1 MVNGGPGS
9 GIYKTSDGGHTWT
22 KLGGGLPTGRI
33 GRIGLDLYPKNPEI
47 VYAIVESVN
56 PRVPAVEPGQGG
68 GAPGKNCDDGWRS
81 LSHGKRWSILDQDEP
96 RRRERQQQGTLL
108 LQSDPCRSQDV
119 GGKKYTRKAQITK
132 MQGWSIGPTPQ
143 IIRSTQGRSSS

>member
-68 GAPGKNCDDGWRS
+68 GAPGRIG
-81 LSHGKRWSILDQDEP
+81 RWVAKSIA
-96 RRRERQQQGTLL
+96 
-108 LQSDPCRSQDV
+108 
-119 GGKKYTRKAQITK
+119 RKTVVNP
-132 MQGWSIGPTPQ
+132 GP
-143 IIRSTQGRSSS
+143 G